1 MSERL
6 RVVIADDER
15 PARAFL
21 ARLLKECGDVEL
33 VGEAAGGTEAIAMI
47 ESTKPDLALLDLQM
61 PEVDGLSVVRLI
73 KRKLLPL
80 FAFVT
85 AHDAYAVRAFEANA
99 VDFLLKPVE
108 PARLRHTLDRVH
120 ARLAHGADPAAAAE
134 RVRLAAAQSTGGEPA
149 YLRRIPVRLKDEIVL
164 VAAAQLASV
173 VADGELL
180 HLTTAEGKRYAINY
194 RLKDLASRLDP
205 ATFVRISRSA
215 VVNLDMLVK
224 VSAMP
229 GGTYLVTLTNR
240 QQLAVSRQRAR
251 DLREELLRL

>member
-1 MSERL
+1 VSERL

-21 ARLLKECGDVEL
+21 ASLLKECGDVEL
-33 VGEAAGGTEAIAMI
+33 VGEAKGGADAVALIEA
-47 ESTKPDLALLDLQM
+47 TKPDLALLDLQM
-61 PEVDGLSVVRLI
+61 PEVDGLSVVRLV

-108 PARLRHTLDRVH
+108 PVRLRHTLDRVH
-120 ARLAHGADPAAAAE
+120 ARLARGADPAAAAE
-134 RVRLAAAQSTGGEPA
+134 RASLAATQAAGGDAA
-149 YLRRIPVRLKDEIVL
+149 YLRRIPVRLKDDIVL
-164 VAAAQLASV
+164 IPAMQLASV

-180 HLTTAEGKRYAINY
+180 YLTTGDGKHYTINY
-194 RLKDLASRLDP
+194 RLKDLAVRLDP

-215 VVNLDMLVK
+215 IVNLDMLAK

-229 GGTYLVTLTNR
+229 GGTYLVTLANR
-240 QQLAVSRQRAR
+240 QQLPVSRQRAR
-251 DLREELLRL
+251 DLREELLKL

>member
-1 MSERL
+1 VTDRL

-21 ARLLKECGDVEL
+21 ARLLRECGDVDL
-33 VGEAAGGTEAIAMI
+33 VGEATGGAEAIALI
-47 ESTKPDLALLDLQM
+47 ESAKPDLALLDLQM
-61 PEVDGLSVVRLI
+61 PEVDGLAVVRLV

-85 AHDAYAVRAFEANA
+85 AHDTYAVRAFEANA

-108 PARLRHTLDRVH
+108 PARLRRTLDRVH
-120 ARLAHGADPAAAAE
+120 ARLAHGTDPGAAAE
-134 RVRLAAAQSTGGEPA
+134 RVRVAGARAGDGDTS
-149 YLRRIPVRLKDEIVL
+149 YLRRIPVRLKDDIVL
-164 VAAAQLASV
+164 VPAAQLASV

-180 HLTTAEGKRYAINY
+180 HLTTAEGRHYTINY
-194 RLKDLASRLDP
+194 RLKDLAARLDP

-215 VVNLDMLVK
+215 LVNLDMLAK
-224 VSAMP
+224 VSTMP
-229 GGTYLVTLTNR
+229 GGTYIVTLTNR

-251 DLREELLRL
+251 DLRQVLLKL

>member
-1 MSERL
+1 
-6 RVVIADDER
+6 VVIADDER
-15 PARAFL
+15 PARTFL
-21 ARLLKECGDVEL
+21 ARLLEACGDVEL
-33 VGEAAGGTEAIAMI
+33 VGQAAGGAEAIALI
-47 ESTKPDLALLDLQM
+47 ESAKPDLALLDLQM

-73 KRKLLPL
+73 KKMKLLPL

-108 PARLRHTLDRVH
+108 PARLRQTLDRVH
-120 ARLAHGADPAAAAE
+120 ARLAHGTDPGAAAA
-134 RVRLAAAQSTGGEPA
+134 RVRLAAAQVWGGDA
-149 YLRRIPVRLKDEIVL
+149 SYLRRIPVRLKDDIML
-164 VAAAQLASV
+164 VPTTQLASV

-180 HLTTAEGKRYAINY
+180 HLTTADGKHYSINY
-194 RLKDLASRLDP
+194 RLKDLVARLDP
-205 ATFVRISRSA
+205 ATFVRISRGA
-215 VVNLDMLVK
+215 LVNLDMLSK

-251 DLREELLRL
+251 DLREVLLKL